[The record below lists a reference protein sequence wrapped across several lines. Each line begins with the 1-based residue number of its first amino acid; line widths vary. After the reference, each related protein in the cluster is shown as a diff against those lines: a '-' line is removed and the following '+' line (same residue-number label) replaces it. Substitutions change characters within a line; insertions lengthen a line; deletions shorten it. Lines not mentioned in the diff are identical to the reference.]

1 MVMGGVLVGLS
12 FAGKQGLKF
21 YRAVL
26 NKEAFAS
33 GPQIV
38 GRFHK
43 GGFEDKMSR
52 HEAALILGVRE
63 TAEEKKILDAHRK
76 LMILNH
82 PDSGGSTFLATKIN
96 EAKENLLGAAN

>member
-1 MVMGGVLVGLS
+1 MIMGGMLVGIS
-12 FAGKQGLKF
+12 FAGKQGLRF

-26 NKEAFAS
+26 NKEAFNN
-33 GPQIV
+33 GPQVI

-43 GGFEDKMSR
+43 GGFDDKMSR
-52 HEAALILGVRE
+52 REAALILGVRE

-82 PDSGGSTFLATKIN
+82 PDAGGSTFLATKIN
-96 EAKENLLGAAN
+96 EAKENLLGASN

>member
-12 FAGKQGLKF
+12 FAGKQGLRF

-26 NKEAFAS
+26 NKEAFNS
-33 GPQIV
+33 GPQII

-43 GGFEDKMSR
+43 GGFDDKMSR
-52 HEAALILGVRE
+52 REAALILGVRE

-82 PDSGGSTFLATKIN
+82 PDAGGSTFLATKIN

>member
-1 MVMGGVLVGLS
+1 MVVGGVLVGLS
-12 FAGKQGLKF
+12 FAGKQGLRF

-26 NKEAFAS
+26 NKEAFNN
-33 GPQIV
+33 GPQII

-43 GGFEDKMSR
+43 GAFDDKMSR
-52 HEAALILGVRE
+52 REAALILGVRE

-82 PDSGGSTFLATKIN
+82 PDAGGSTFLATKIN

>member
-1 MVMGGVLVGLS
+1 MIMGGMLFGLS
-12 FAGKQGLKF
+12 LAGKTGLKF

-26 NKEAFAS
+26 NKEAFNH
-33 GPQIV
+33 GPQII

-43 GGFEDKMSR
+43 GAFDDKMSR
-52 HEAALILGVRE
+52 REAALILGIRE

-82 PDSGGSTFLATKIN
+82 PDAGGSTFLATKIN
-96 EAKENLLGAAN
+96 EAKENLLGGAN